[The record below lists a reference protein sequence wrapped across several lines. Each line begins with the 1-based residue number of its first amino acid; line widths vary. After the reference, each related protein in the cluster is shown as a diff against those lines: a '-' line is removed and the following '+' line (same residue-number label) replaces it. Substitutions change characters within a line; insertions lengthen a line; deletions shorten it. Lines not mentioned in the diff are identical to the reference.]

1 MKNNQFPNGLRIVRR
16 NVNKDEAI
24 DIIDNLLK
32 RIDSYKNQKNE
43 FLAKYLK
50 DAKRI
55 NLE

>member
-24 DIIDNLLK
+24 DTIDNLLK